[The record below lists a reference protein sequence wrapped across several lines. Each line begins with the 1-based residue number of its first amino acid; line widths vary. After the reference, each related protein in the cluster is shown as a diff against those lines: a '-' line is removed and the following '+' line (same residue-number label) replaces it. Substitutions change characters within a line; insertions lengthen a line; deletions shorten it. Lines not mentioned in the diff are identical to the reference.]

1 MEKPP
6 LPRAHTPPY
15 QTLDDMP
22 TKKSEALKAV
32 EEKGAVRMKT
42 IRRGLKPLVQSKGI
56 ADTLRD
62 FAERSGI
69 TRHVVSLV
77 ANELVLRNEVHGIEN
92 WFLWYTRVW
101 SAVDFNVNSTGL
113 HKDNPFI
120 GPVKRVFEMYPL
132 LLQNLRQ
139 AVPERVP
146 VMARQQECNTMAVAA
161 CEHTKAFPHRVMATM
176 TVKVTNIIWNLH
188 GDLRCVQ
195 KAAEAARGHVLDAP
209 KQASEAAL
217 RAKLL
222 KAGVTPREADDIV
235 LMSREERCLLG
246 DLAASTDYMK
256 RWSYVFK
263 CNKLCW
269 QLVVHLKR
277 YSAYMSEFMQNEF
290 MLPPE
295 QGGGDGGIEEE
306 EVEEDEASA
315 TEEPLPSEQ
324 RKWTRYRK
332 PRPFTVLPVFKLQ
345 ASMMYYG
352 FTEVEALFG
361 YIHTHETAVYD
372 EKHPKRAYPKRKR
385 GVSEAEL
392 KEAVKEHEAYEKQRM
407 DNRPTLH
414 VPDKLHF
421 ARGVLREKKM
431 AEDGADVKA
440 GFLSDSNK
448 NKGWILST
456 SGRTESS

>member
-1 MEKPP
+1 
-6 LPRAHTPPY
+6 
-15 QTLDDMP
+15 
-22 TKKSEALKAV
+22 
-32 EEKGAVRMKT
+32 
-42 IRRGLKPLVQSKGI
+42 
-56 ADTLRD
+56 
-62 FAERSGI
+62 
-69 TRHVVSLV
+69 
-77 ANELVLRNEVHGIEN
+77 
-92 WFLWYTRVW
+92 
-101 SAVDFNVNSTGL
+101 
-113 HKDNPFI
+113 
-120 GPVKRVFEMYPL
+120 
-132 LLQNLRQ
+132 
-139 AVPERVP
+139 
-146 VMARQQECNTMAVAA
+146 MAVAA

-209 KQASEAAL
+209 NEASEAAL

-315 TEEPLPSEQ
+315 TEEHLPSEQ

-332 PRPFTVLPVFKLQ
+332 PRPFTVLPVFKTRGPQ
-345 ASMMYYG
+345 VDYG
-352 FTEVEALFG
+352 PNCRRNYAIPVHYFLSHSVSHFSRNLSRPSNFYNQILHPFFVSSLLRKALFVND
-361 YIHTHETAVYD
+361 IDRHDIDCPDCNCTAF
-372 EKHPKRAYPKRKR
+372 E
-385 GVSEAEL
+385 
-392 KEAVKEHEAYEKQRM
+392 
-407 DNRPTLH
+407 
-414 VPDKLHF
+414 
-421 ARGVLREKKM
+421 
-431 AEDGADVKA
+431 
-440 GFLSDSNK
+440 
-448 NKGWILST
+448 
-456 SGRTESS
+456 